1 LGDWNVGDAFS
12 RSRLWTSHPCSS
24 SRGAQLM
31 GFCRATGGQVIVSRA
46 AVQDIVGSEIVGR
59 ERRWRDWGEV
69 PLQPGGMASDSG

>member
-1 LGDWNVGDAFS
+1 
-12 RSRLWTSHPCSS
+12 
-24 SRGAQLM
+24 M